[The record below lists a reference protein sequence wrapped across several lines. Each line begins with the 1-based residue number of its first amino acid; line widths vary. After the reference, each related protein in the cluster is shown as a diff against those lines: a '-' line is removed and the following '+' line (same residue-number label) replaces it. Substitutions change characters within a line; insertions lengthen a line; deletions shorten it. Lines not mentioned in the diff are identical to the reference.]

1 MPVPDVVETI
11 QPQLMREEVY
21 LTIKRW
27 IVDGALAPGEKVRDL
42 QLAER
47 LGVSRMPIREAL
59 NRLADE
65 GFVEMAANRWTRVS
79 PLNPEDAERIYP
91 IIWSLERLAV
101 RLAGPNLGDRGI
113 DAMARSNARL
123 RAALEAGE
131 GVEASR
137 ADAEFHQAYINA
149 TGNSELVKILSG
161 LKIKLRRLEIAY
173 FGGSV
178 VASRSIEEHEL
189 VIEALRRGDI
199 ERAADAVCQNWQ
211 QSFDRILDR
220 DPAGS
225 DQGGF
230 NEAWSHGNGQLTP
243 ISR

>member
-1 MPVPDVVETI
+1 MPLPEVVETI

-21 LTIKRW
+21 LAIKRW

-189 VIEALRRGDI
+189 VIEALRR
-199 ERAADAVCQNWQ
+199 
-211 QSFDRILDR
+211 
-220 DPAGS
+220 
-225 DQGGF
+225 
-230 NEAWSHGNGQLTP
+230 
-243 ISR
+243 